1 MKYFFVLGNNP
12 SVSIA
17 ELSAVLDLKEAKILA
32 PDFLLWPSS
41 DDINVENM
49 MKRLGGVIKI
59 GVVRKESNNNQ
70 LINDIQEI
78 AFDKKKGSPEG
89 KFNFGFSDYGQG
101 LFNKKDLGIKLKNA
115 FKEKDISSRFVI
127 SKEKTLSS
135 VVITQNKLIKR
146 GIEIVLVKE
155 GEKILM
161 GETLA
166 VQDFKDFSKRDYG
179 RPARDDHS
187 GMLPPK
193 LAQMMINM
201 AQIHSSDSH
210 ILDPFCGSGTV
221 LTEALIMGYRNL
233 FGADI
238 SLEAIDNTKKNINW
252 IKKKYEIEHCSVH
265 LKTKNVLNLSK
276 FVKVDSVDYIIT
288 EPYLGPQR
296 GQIDFEMVIKELE
309 NLYTD
314 ALKEFKQVL
323 KKGGRVV
330 MIWPLFY
337 GSKSIN
343 PDYTGFKIEASFSDH
358 LTNSGIIKKTKRG
371 TVVWSRD
378 NQKVFREI
386 VILEKE

>member
-1 MKYFFVLGNNP
+1 MKYFFILGNNP
-12 SVSIA
+12 SVSVA
-17 ELSAVLDLKEAKILA
+17 ELSAVLDLKEAKMLA
-32 PDFLLWPSS
+32 PDFLLLNSQ
-41 DDINVENM
+41 DEINAEKM
-49 MKRLGGVIKI
+49 MNRLGGVVKI
-59 GVVRKESNNNQ
+59 GVIRRESSNKQ
-70 LINDIQEI
+70 LINDTKEI
-78 AFDKKKGSPEG
+78 AFAKKEISSDG
-89 KFNFGFSDYGQG
+89 KFNFGFSDYGKG
-101 LFNKKDLGIKLKNA
+101 SFNKKDLGIKLKNA
-115 FKEKDISSRFVI
+115 FKEKEISSRFVV
-127 SKEKTLSS
+127 SREKTLSS

-146 GIEIVLVKE
+146 GIEIVLVKDDE
-155 GEKILM
+155 RILI

-179 RPARDDHS
+179 RPARDDKS

-193 LAQMMINM
+193 LAQMMINI
-201 AQIHSSDSH
+201 AQVDNTDSH

-238 SLEAIDNTKKNINW
+238 SLEAIDNTKKNIDW
-252 IKKKYEIEHCSVH
+252 IKKKYEIEKCSVH

-276 FVKVDSVDYIIT
+276 FVKIDSVDYIIT

-296 GQIDFEMVIKELE
+296 GQINFDAVTKELE
-309 NLYTD
+309 TLYSG

-323 KKGGRVV
+323 KKNGRVV

-337 GSKSIN
+337 GSKPIN
-343 PDYTGFKIEASFSDH
+343 PDYSGFKIISSIPDH
-358 LTNSGIIKKTKRG
+358 LVDHQIIKRSKRN

-378 NQKVFREI
+378 SQKVFREI